1 MTALDT
7 RPPEE
12 APETRRSLSE
22 MFQRRPLLM
31 MGAIWIVLILVTG
44 LIQPNYLSFGG
55 MRNMVLIA
63 APLGIMAGAQTILML
78 TGGID
83 LSVGM
88 IATAAA
94 YVAAF
99 QANGT
104 VAILVGLGV
113 AAVIG
118 FVNGVGVG
126 VFKVNPLIM
135 TLAMS
140 AILVGTLTYL
150 AENVFRGSAD
160 PAGIITTIGAG
171 SIFGNRLPWSA
182 ILWAAIAAGIIYMLR
197 RTGFGRLLYASGD
210 NPVAVRLSGVR
221 LWQVHILAYTLAG
234 VLAGIAG
241 ILLLGRLGAADL
253 SLAANDLLPSVA
265 AAVIGGTSI
274 FGGVSTYSGTIM
286 GALIL
291 SVIQSLLGFLQ
302 TGQAVQNIVYGAI
315 VLGLAWLYARTTRG
329 TGS

>member
-1 MTALDT
+1 MTASDLIPNVDE
-7 RPPEE
+7 R
-12 APETRRSLSE
+12 
-22 MFQRRPLLM
+22 QRGFTDLLQRHPLLM
-31 MGAIWIVLILVTG
+31 LGGIWIALILITG
-44 LIQPNYLSFGG
+44 IIEPGYLSFQG
-55 MRNMVLIA
+55 MRNMVLLA

-94 YVAAF
+94 YFAAF
-99 QANGT
+99 QDNG
-104 VAILVGLGV
+104 LVGILLGLAV
-113 AAVIG
+113 AGLIG
-118 FVNGVGVG
+118 MVNGVGVG

-140 AILVGTLTYL
+140 SILVGVLTVL
-150 AENVFRGSAD
+150 AQNVFKGSSK
-160 PAGIITTIGAG
+160 PPELITAIGAG
-171 SIFGNRLPWSA
+171 SIFGNRLPWA
-182 ILWAAIAAGIIYMLR
+182 ALAWAVIGIGLIFMLR

-221 LWQVHILAYTLAG
+221 LWQVHIAVYTIAG
-234 VLAGIAG
+234 MLSGFAGIM
-241 ILLLGRLGAADL
+241 LVGRTGAVDL

-274 FGGVSTYSGTIM
+274 FGGIGTYSGTIV

-291 SVIQSLLGFLQ
+291 SVMGSMLGFLQ
-302 TGQAVQNIVYGAI
+302 TGQAVQFIVYGAI
-315 VLGLAWLYARTTRG
+315 VLGLSWLYAKTTG
-329 TGS
+329 AGDQ